1 MSDTLIG
8 VGSTE
13 PAKSGGGGFAA
24 AGAGT
29 GVAALNYVGGEW
41 LESAAGE
48 TYEKRNPWRP
58 SRVVGVYPA
67 SEAADAAAAVD
78 AARDAFPAW
87 AALPAPQRAAFFERA
102 ANALEARAEDVA
114 QDMTAEMGKP
124 LRESRLET
132 LRAATILR
140 YSASEAW
147 RPIGAMYEPSVPLE
161 RLYTLRRPLGV
172 VGLITPW
179 NFPIAIPVW
188 KLAPALIYGNT
199 VVLKLAYDAP
209 RTGLHVAEA
218 FAEAGLPPGILNV
231 LTGSGAK
238 VGAELVRNEGV
249 RAISFTGSVPV
260 GKAVREEATARD
272 CRVQLEL
279 GGHNPLVVL
288 ADAELERAV
297 EAAYAGAF
305 WSAGQK
311 CTATRRIFVQEELY
325 DEFRERLLAR
335 IASGNV
341 GDPADPEV
349 EVGPIVNESA
359 LEDIL
364 AAIRRAKEQ
373 GTLLAGGERADEEGY
388 LIAPT
393 LFEGLPDDAEL
404 SCEEVFGPVTS
415 LYRFST
421 LDEALA
427 RANRVRFGLSASLFT
442 RDLHAV
448 QRFTSEI
455 GAGIIRVNS
464 QTAGADV
471 HVPFGGVKGSGWGP
485 HEQGRAAIEF
495 YTEVVTVYQDAPL
508 A

>member
-1 MSDTLIG
+1 MSETLTG
-8 VGSTE
+8 A
-13 PAKSGGGGFAA
+13 PAR
-24 AGAGT
+24 
-29 GVAALNYVGGEW
+29 NYVGGEW
-41 LESAAGE
+41 REPASGE

-58 SRVVGVYPA
+58 SQVTGIYPA
-67 SEAADAAAAVD
+67 SGAEDARAAID

-87 AALPAPQRAAFFERA
+87 SRLPAAQRGAFFGRAATA
-102 ANALEARAEDVA
+102 IEARAEEIA

-124 LRESRLET
+124 LREARLET

-140 YSASEAW
+140 YAAGEAW
-147 RPIGAMYEPSVPLE
+147 RPIGELYEPSVPLQ
-161 RLYTLRRPLGV
+161 RLYTVRRPLGV

-199 VVLKLAYDAP
+199 LVLKLGYEAP

-218 FAEAGLPPGILNV
+218 FAEAGLPPGVLNV
-231 LTGSGAK
+231 LTGAGSKA
-238 VGAELVRNEGV
+238 GAEIVSSPGV

-260 GKAVREEATARD
+260 GKAVRDEATSRD

-279 GGHNPLVVL
+279 GGHNPLIVT
-288 ADAELERAV
+288 AAAEIDRAV

-311 CTATRRIFVQEELY
+311 CTATRRILVQDEVY
-325 DEFRERLLAR
+325 DEFRDKLLAR
-335 IASGNV
+335 VAGGKV

-349 EVGPIVNESA
+349 EVGPVVNQGA
-359 LEDIL
+359 LEDVL
-364 AAIRRAKEQ
+364 GAIERARGEG
-373 GTLLAGGERADEEGY
+373 GTVLAGGERGDDDGY
-388 LIAPT
+388 LVAPT
-393 LFEGLPDDAEL
+393 VFEGLADDAEL

-415 LYRFST
+415 LYRYST
-421 LDEALA
+421 LDEALE
-427 RANRVRFGLSASLFT
+427 RANAVRFGLAASIFT
-442 RDLHAV
+442 RDLHEV
-448 QRFTSEI
+448 QRFTDEI
-455 GAGIIRVNS
+455 GAGIVHVNS

-471 HVPFGGVKGSGWGP
+471 HVPFGGIKGSGWGP

-495 YTEVVTVYQDAPL
+495 YTETVTVYQDAPL